1 MKKLLI
7 LSLFSA
13 SAFASTEACI
23 ELGKAQAVNDHE
35 RAIELASA
43 ISNVDAEQCKML
55 AQEARL
61 DHTMD
66 HFDHGD

>member
-1 MKKLLI
+1 M
-7 LSLFSA
+7 
-13 SAFASTEACI
+13 
-23 ELGKAQAVNDHE
+23 NDHE